1 MYRAT
6 CSTEDES
13 NATSVFVKM
22 APEDETKRMLMR
34 IHECFIRERYVYEA
48 VTAKIFELEW
58 NSEMEKKVKLLLDR
72 L

>member
-1 MYRAT
+1 MEFLILVYTTFISGDNFLGIVYRAT

-13 NATSVFVKM
+13 NTTSVFVKM

-48 VTAKIFELEW
+48 VTA
-58 NSEMEKKVKLLLDR
+58 
-72 L
+72 

>member
-1 MYRAT
+1 
-6 CSTEDES
+6 
-13 NATSVFVKM
+13 M

-48 VTAKIFELEW
+48 VTARIFELDLD
-58 NSEMEKKVKLLLDR
+58 SEMGKKFKLLLDR